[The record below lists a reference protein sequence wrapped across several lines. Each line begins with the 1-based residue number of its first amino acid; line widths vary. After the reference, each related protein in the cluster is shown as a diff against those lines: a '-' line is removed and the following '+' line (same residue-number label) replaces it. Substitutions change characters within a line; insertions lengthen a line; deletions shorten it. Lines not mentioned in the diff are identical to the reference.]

1 MWPPAG
7 DHEGRPNNTRLLAC
21 CMTIASNV
29 KDPALEPPSDPRAE
43 YVHRL
48 EKLKTTQANYE
59 GQHRRLG
66 ISKLALGGV
75 ILVVIGLALAAKLIS
90 VVWVTAPL
98 VAIVLLAIIHER
110 VLKRRER
117 CSRAVAYYER
127 ALARLENRWA
137 GSGEA
142 GESFQNASH
151 PYSRD
156 LDLFG
161 AGSLF
166 ELLCTARTRAG
177 QEALANWLLA
187 PASAEMIRGR
197 HAAVAELQPKLD
209 LREDLAILAED
220 ARSIEPAEA
229 LAAWGEGEP
238 LLGSAPLRF
247 VAAGLGGLWLAS
259 LVVWMVWGLVYP
271 ALVVSAINVG
281 INLSYRRAAESVAR
295 AVESAARDLGLL
307 AGVLARLEAE
317 QFQSPRLVEL
327 RQALESEGWPPSRW
341 IARLHRLVEYLDS
354 RRNMLVASIDLFLF
368 WTLQFACAIE
378 GWRKRTGPAV
388 RRWLATVGEFE
399 ALLSLACYAYEHPTD
414 VFPEFAEASPCFE
427 AEGLAHPLL
436 SDRDAVRNDVRL
448 GEGLRVLIISGP
460 NMAGKSTFVR
470 AVGINAVL
478 AQCGAPVR
486 ARRLRLSPL
495 AVGASI
501 CVLDSLQGGI
511 SRFYAEIR
519 RLKQI
524 VDLTRGSSAVLFL
537 LDEFL
542 QGTNSHDRRLGAEA
556 MVRSLVERGA
566 IGLVTTHDLALAEI
580 AGGLGPRAANA
591 HFEDRLED
599 GKLLFDYRLQP
610 GIVKTS
616 NALDL
621 MRSIGLEV

>member
-1 MWPPAG
+1 MAIPSNNKNPA
-7 DHEGRPNNTRLLAC
+7 EERR
-21 CMTIASNV
+21 
-29 KDPALEPPSDPRAE
+29 SDPKAE
-43 YVHRL
+43 YVRRR
-48 EKLKTTQANYE
+48 EALKSKQAHYE
-59 GQHRRLG
+59 RQHHRLG

-75 ILVVIGLALAAKLIS
+75 ILVVVGLALAAKIIS
-90 VVWVTAPL
+90 ILWVAAP
-98 VAIVLLAIIHER
+98 LLAIVILAVIHER

-117 CSRAVAYYER
+117 CSRTITYYER
-127 ALARLENRWA
+127 ALARMEGRWI
-137 GSGEA
+137 GTGET
-142 GESFQNASH
+142 GERFQNTSH

-166 ELLCTARTRAG
+166 ELLCAARTRAG
-177 QEALANWLLA
+177 QETLAHWLLA
-187 PASAEMIRGR
+187 PATPELIRSR
-197 HAAVAELQPKLD
+197 HAAVSELQHRLD
-209 LREDLAILAED
+209 LREDLAIVAEE
-220 ARSIEPAEA
+220 ARSLEPAEA

-238 LLGSAPLRF
+238 LLASVPLRF
-247 VAAGLGGLWLAS
+247 VAASLAGLWLVS
-259 LVVWMVWGLVYP
+259 LVVWMVWGLAYP
-271 ALVVSAINVG
+271 ALLVSAVNAG
-281 INLSYRRAAESVAR
+281 FNLAYRPRAESVAR
-295 AVESAARDLGLL
+295 AVQDAARDLGLL
-307 AGVLARLEAE
+307 TGVLALLEAE
-317 QFQSPRLVEL
+317 QFVAPRLVEL
-327 RQALESEGWPPSRW
+327 RQALQSVGWPPSRW
-341 IARLHRLVEYLDS
+341 IARLNRLVEYLDS
-354 RRNMLVASIDLFLF
+354 RGNMFVASIDLFVF
-368 WTLQFACAIE
+368 WTLQCACAVE
-378 GWRKRTGPAV
+378 GWRKQTGPVV

-399 ALLSLACYAYEHPTD
+399 ALVSLAGYAYEHPED
-414 VFPEFAEASPCFE
+414 VFPEFVEASPCFE

-436 SDRDAVRNDVRL
+436 SDRDAVRNDVCL
-448 GEGLRVLIISGP
+448 GGGLRVLIISGP

-495 AVGASI
+495 DVGASI

-511 SRFYAEIR
+511 SRFYAEIK

-524 VDLTRGSSAVLFL
+524 IDLTQGPLAVLFL

-599 GKLLFDYRLQP
+599 GKLLFDYGLRP

-621 MRSIGLEV
+621 MRSVGLEV

>member
-1 MWPPAG
+1 
-7 DHEGRPNNTRLLAC
+7 
-21 CMTIASNV
+21 MTIASNAQ
-29 KDPALEPPSDPRAE
+29 DPALEPPSEPRAE
-43 YVHRL
+43 YHRRL
-48 EKLKTTQANYE
+48 DALKTTQANYE
-59 GQHRRLG
+59 VQHRRLG
-66 ISKLALGGV
+66 IGKLALGGV
-75 ILVVIGLALAAKLIS
+75 TLVVIGLALVAKVIS
-90 VVWVTAPL
+90 VFWVAVPL
-98 VAIVLLAIIHER
+98 FAIVVLAVIHER
-110 VLKRRER
+110 VLKRRGR
-117 CSRAVAYYER
+117 CSRALAYYER
-127 ALARLENRWA
+127 ALARIEGRWM
-137 GSGEA
+137 GTGEA
-142 GESFQNASH
+142 GERFQNASH

-177 QEALANWLLA
+177 QETLSHWLLA
-187 PASAEMIRGR
+187 PSSPELIRGR
-197 HAAVAELQPKLD
+197 HAALAELQHRLD
-209 LREDLAILAED
+209 LREDLAVLAEE
-220 ARSIEPAEA
+220 ARSLEPAEA

-238 LLGSAPLRF
+238 LLASRVLSF
-247 VAAGLGGLWLAS
+247 VAASLAGLWLVS
-259 LVVWMVWGLVYP
+259 LAAWMIWGLGYP
-271 ALVVSAINVG
+271 ALLASAINVG
-281 INLSYRRAAESVAR
+281 LNLSYRRRTASVVR
-295 AVESAARDLGLL
+295 AVQSAARDLGLL

-317 QFQSPRLVEL
+317 QFAAPRLVEL
-327 RQALESEGWPPSRW
+327 RQALQTEGWPPSRW
-341 IARLHRLVEYLDS
+341 IARLNRLMEYLDS
-354 RRNMLVASIDLFLF
+354 SRNMFVAAIDLFVF
-368 WTLQFACAIE
+368 WTLQCACAVE
-378 GWRKRTGPAV
+378 SWRKRTGPAV

-399 ALLSLACYAYEHPTD
+399 ALLSLGCYAYEHPAD
-414 VFPEFAEASPCFE
+414 VFPEFVEPSPWFE

-436 SDRDAVRNDVRL
+436 PGRDAVRNDACF
-448 GEGLRVLIISGP
+448 GGGLRVLIISGP

-470 AVGINAVL
+470 AVGANAVL

-486 ARRLRLSPL
+486 ARRLRLAPL

-524 VDLTRGSSAVLFL
+524 VDLTQGPLAVLFL

-599 GKLLFDYRLQP
+599 GKLLFDYRLQA